1 MAVPTIGIGI
11 ADPTVAPIVAPAA
24 APAPVAASLPPRVPV
39 PCAPNSGAGALSPLP
54 GRLCPPGN
62 KLVKSATTSANAPN
76 ALVAGATPS

>member
-54 GRLCPPGN
+54 GRLCPPGSR
-62 KLVKSATTSANAPN
+62 LVKSATTSARLLSAE
-76 ALVAGATPS
+76 VAGATPS